1 MKRPV
6 ALTSVI
12 VMILTV
18 CLWTFDAWAR
28 AGGGRSTGSRGS
40 RSSSSPADPA
50 VSPSSS
56 ARQTAPPSSAQS
68 AVPQRSWMGGLM
80 GGIMGFAIGGAIGS
94 LLFGGLGGGLSGGV
108 GLLEILL
115 IGGLVYFVFAY
126 MRRRQQPA
134 LATPSGYAPP
144 QGMEAPS
151 WPSESRPM
159 PMATLEATGT
169 ESDLTRGL
177 RHIRQVDHA
186 FDPERFAETASDVFF
201 KVQTVWTAR
210 DLSTIRNLLTPE
222 MYETLQQEC
231 EGLRKEG
238 RINRIE
244 NMVIRSVRVTEAWQE
259 GGQDFVTVHIL
270 ANLLDYTVD
279 ESSHEVLLGSR
290 AEPIR
295 FAEYWTFVRPVGPN
309 AWQLSAIQQ
318 GA

>member
-1 MKRPV
+1 MKRPF

-28 AGGGRSTGSRGS
+28 AGGGRSAGSRGS

-56 ARQTAPPSSAQS
+56 ARQTAPPSAAQS

-94 LLFGGLGGGLSGGV
+94 LLFGGMGGGLFGGI
-108 GLLEILL
+108 GLMEILL
-115 IGGLVYFVFAY
+115 IGGLAYFAFVY

-144 QGMEAPS
+144 QGMQVPS
-151 WPSESRPM
+151 WQSESRSM
-159 PMATLEATGT
+159 PMATMEATGT
-169 ESDLTRGL
+169 ESDLASGL
-177 RHIRQVDHA
+177 RHIRQVDHT
-186 FDPERFAETASDVFF
+186 FDPKSFADTASDVFF
-201 KVQTVWTAR
+201 KVQIAWTAR
-210 DLSTIRNLLTPE
+210 DLSTIRHLLTPE
-222 MYETLQQEC
+222 MYGTLQQES
-231 EGLRKEG
+231 EDLRKDR

-244 NMVIRSVRVTEAWQE
+244 NIMIRSVQVTEAWQE
-259 GGQDFVTVHIL
+259 GGQDFVTVQIL

-279 ESSHEVLLGSR
+279 ESTQDVLLGSR
-290 AEPIR
+290 TEPIQ